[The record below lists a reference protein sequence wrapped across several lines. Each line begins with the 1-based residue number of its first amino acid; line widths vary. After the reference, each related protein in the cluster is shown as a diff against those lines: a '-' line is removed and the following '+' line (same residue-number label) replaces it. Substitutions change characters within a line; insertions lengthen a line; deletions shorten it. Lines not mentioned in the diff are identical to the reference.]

1 MLRCRNMN
9 LCLLS
14 VVASLRNVPQ
24 TQSYSLKN
32 VLFCKLHMSVAGM
45 VMKIKHF
52 WLLKHFC
59 ISCVL

>member
-1 MLRCRNMN
+1 MI

-32 VLFCKLHMSVAGM
+32 VLFFKLHMSGGNGNENQTFLASES
-45 VMKIKHF
+45 F
-52 WLLKHFC
+52 LY
-59 ISCVL
+59 